1 MLIRWIT
8 DETSECYWVN
18 YSVPKLIDEDVR
30 RTLASLRDTIDQVF
44 SESSVAAPGPGPGP
58 SASTTTPVFD
68 SSLHF
73 FASTQLAHLFPGVM
87 ESAIVR
93 RFHSTVPPV
102 SFLNHTA
109 TRSTEEEEEQE
120 ATGTGFS
127 CRVRGMAG
135 EMWRGLRRFS
145 IFLLLLSLLRA
156 LGAVPVRAQRVLI
169 HTAQPIVVAGFYL
182 AFTFLAAQPEYSLLP
197 VAMVALLGLRYLL
210 TRPAGAAMAGKAVG
224 TGGPE
229 DETARA
235 AVVVDRDRS
244 NSSSIKTNSG
254 GSVDDQRAEAGS
266 DESNWGGSQESRGAS
281 AVNSLHLP
289 VAVRETPAGECSSG
303 DDDEDDEGAVVDNI
317 CWESS
322 SESDG
327 LCLGSSDWPAI
338 CAHGWRDT
346 DSEDWRGVSV
356 GVGDGAAAQAGQGV
370 TGESED
376 EDDEEKGKGK
386 VKGVVVS
393 ETLWESSSESDG
405 YPVWP
410 GESGNEVPVKGAGWS
425 AHLTAAE
432 EEAEAEEE

>member
-44 SESSVAAPGPGPGP
+44 SESPVAAPGPSP

-93 RFHSTVPPV
+93 RFHSTVPPG

-109 TRSTEEEEEQE
+109 TRSTEEDEEQE

-224 TGGPE
+224 PSHAAASTGGPE

-244 NSSSIKTNSG
+244 NSSSMKTNSG

-289 VAVRETPAGECSSG
+289 VAVRETAAGESSSG
-303 DDDEDDEGAVVDNI
+303 DDDEDDEGAVVDKI

-327 LCLGSSDWPAI
+327 LGLGSSDWPAI
-338 CAHGWRDT
+338 CAHGWRDS

-356 GVGDGAAAQAGQGV
+356 GLGDGAAAAAQAGQGV

-376 EDDEEKGKGK
+376 EEDEDEEKWKE
-386 VKGVVVS
+386 KGVVVS

-410 GESGNEVPVKGAGWS
+410 GERVA
-425 AHLTAAE
+425 TRCR
-432 EEAEAEEE
+432 